1 MGTDFSKTHGDGAQ
15 DIFVYVN
22 PGTIPGFRLQLRGL
36 LIP

>member
-15 DIFVYVN
+15 DPFVYVN
-22 PGTIPGFRLQLRGL
+22 PGTIPGFRLQFRGL